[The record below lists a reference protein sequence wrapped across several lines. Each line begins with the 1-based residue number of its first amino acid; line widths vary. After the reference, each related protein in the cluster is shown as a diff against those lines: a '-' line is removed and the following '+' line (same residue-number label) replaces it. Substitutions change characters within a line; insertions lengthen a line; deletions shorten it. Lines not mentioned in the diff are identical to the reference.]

1 MAEAAE
7 TAAAPAATAGAKTI
21 SEAQKSSRSLNVIRR
36 NGSIP
41 GGGEGGGK
49 GRASEEKRV
58 KRARASEEGK

>member
-41 GGGEGGGK
+41 GAGEGRENHFRRG
-49 GRASEEKRV
+49 EL
-58 KRARASEEGK
+58 